1 MGRLAVIAIGGNS
14 LIKSQE
20 AQRVE
25 DQHDAIRET
34 MRHVADLI
42 EMGYQVIVS
51 HGNGP
56 QVGFIMR
63 RSEIAHKAVGL
74 HPVPMV
80 NCVADTQGSI
90 GYQIQQS
97 LFNELESRGLPAG
110 CVSLITQVMV
120 DPADP
125 GFLDP
130 SKPVGSFFNAA
141 EAEEVRRDFPHW
153 VLKEDAGRGWR
164 RVVPSPRPMEIVELP
179 IIRALL
185 SGGFHLVAAGGGGI
199 PVMRVPE
206 GLLGVDAVIDKDLTS
221 SLLAHQLG
229 ADLMIISTAVER
241 IALNYGKPNQT
252 DIGHMTAKQARKYV
266 EQGHFAPGSML
277 PKVQAALEFLRIPG
291 REVIVTS
298 PKYIKDAV
306 TRSMGTHITV

>member
-1 MGRLAVIAIGGNS
+1 MWP
-14 LIKSQE
+14 
-20 AQRVE
+20 
-25 DQHDAIRET
+25 
-34 MRHVADLI
+34 DLI

-125 GFLDP
+125 GFVDP
-130 SKPVGSFFNAA
+130 SKPVGSFFNEA
-141 EAEEVRRDFPHW
+141 EAEEVRRDFPP
-153 VLKEDAGRGWR
+153 LGAQRGRRAGLAAGGAFTPAHRDSGAAHH
-164 RVVPSPRPMEIVELP
+164 PRTAV
-179 IIRALL
+179 
-185 SGGFHLVAAGGGGI
+185 SGGFHLVGGGRRRHPG
-199 PVMRVPE
+199 
-206 GLLGVDAVIDKDLTS
+206 DAGAGRASGGGRGDRQRPPPS

-252 DIGHMTAKQARKYV
+252 DIGHMTAKQ
-266 EQGHFAPGSML
+266 
-277 PKVQAALEFLRIPG
+277 
-291 REVIVTS
+291 
-298 PKYIKDAV
+298 
-306 TRSMGTHITV
+306 TR

>member
-14 LIKSQE
+14 LIKSNN
-20 AQRVE
+20 AQKVE

-34 MRHVADLI
+34 MQHVADLI

-63 RSEIAHKAVGL
+63 RSEIAHAAVGM

-90 GYQIQQS
+90 GYQIQQT
-97 LFNELESRGLPAG
+97 LFNELESRGLPGG
-110 CVSLITQVMV
+110 CITLVTQVMV

-125 GFLDP
+125 GFLNP
-130 SKPVGSFFNAA
+130 AKPVGSFFDDAQA
-141 EAEEVRRDFPHW
+141 DEVRRNFPHW

-164 RVVPSPRPMEIVELP
+164 RVVPSPRPIEIIELP
-179 IIRALL
+179 VIRALM
-185 SGGFHLVAAGGGGI
+185 SGGFNLVAVGGGGI
-199 PVMRVPE
+199 PVMRTPE
-206 GLLGVDAVIDKDLTS
+206 GLMGVDAVIDKDLAS
-221 SLLAHQLG
+221 SMLADELG

-241 IALNYGKPNQT
+241 IALSYGKPNQT
-252 DIGHMTAKQARKYV
+252 DIGHMTVAQARNYIA
-266 EQGHFAPGSML
+266 QGQFAPGSML
-277 PKVQAALEFLRIPG
+277 PKVEAALEFLQAPD

-298 PKYIKDAV
+298 PEYIKDAV
-306 TRSMGTHITV
+306 IKNMGTHITV